1 MNMISIFE
9 KWDGIL
15 FSLYNLIVR
24 IVYIIKYPSIRI
36 IRKNKALR
44 NRHKGE
50 RCYIVLNGPSINQYD
65 LSYLK
70 NETVFATN
78 FFFRAPICEVVDPNY
93 YCWLDSK
100 RLADPG
106 VTDLVRDI
114 KRSCP
119 NAELLLNYK
128 AFPFLGEKEG
138 IHYAYAKHISNY
150 YSTKINISGLCS
162 NFFTVAFFAITSAM
176 YMGFKEIYVLGLDF
190 EPMGFTHF
198 THLGND
204 SVNSMPGQK
213 IAKGEVAGD
222 YWQYAMAQYQSYALN
237 EVAKK
242 KGCNI
247 YNLNHNSY
255 IRAFDFIE
263 SDGICPKK
271 DSNK

>member
-1 MNMISIFE
+1 MISIFE

-15 FSLYNLIVR
+15 FSVYNFFVW
-24 IVYIIKYPSIRI
+24 IVYIIKFPSIKM

-44 NRHKGE
+44 NLHKGE

-65 LSYLK
+65 LSFLK
-70 NETVFATN
+70 NEIVFATN

-100 RLADPG
+100 RLAEPG

-114 KRSCP
+114 KKSCP

-128 AFPFLGEKEG
+128 AFPFLGEKDG
-138 IHYAYAKHISNY
+138 IYYAFAKHISNY
-150 YSTKINISGLCS
+150 YSTKIDISGLCS
-162 NFFTVAFFAITSAM
+162 NYFTVAFFAITSAI

-190 EPMGFTHF
+190 EPVGFTHF
-198 THLGND
+198 THLGKD

-213 IAKGEVAGD
+213 TAKNEVAGD

-237 EVAKK
+237 DIAKK
-242 KGCNI
+242 NGCNI
-247 YNLNHNSY
+247 YNLNANSY
-255 IRAFDFIE
+255 IRAFNFIDSE
-263 SDGICPKK
+263 GVCPKK
-271 DSNK
+271 NEIIQE